1 MSAVPTQSSVI
12 YYPGY
17 SQQTIT
23 ENLVVRIIESVSL
36 AYAAVLTTTVD
47 HHYVAGMMVTFF
59 IPSSF
64 GMVQLN
70 GQNIQ
75 VLSVTNNTLTLN
87 VDTRNYTPFA
97 YPSPLP
103 EAYTNPSVIPNSSG
117 PYLPPLPLP
126 YGNQTSF
133 EGTEYNNGGIGNPIN
148 GN

>member
-1 MSAVPTQSSVI
+1 MSAVPTQSSVQ

-17 SQQTIT
+17 SQQTIS
-23 ENLVVRIIESVSL
+23 ENLVVRVILSVTQ
-36 AYAAVLTTTVD
+36 AYPAVLTTTVD

-59 IPSSF
+59 IPSPF

-87 VDTRNYTPFA
+87 VDTRNYTPFS

-117 PYLPPLPLP
+117 MYLPPLPLP
-126 YGNQTSF
+126 SGNQTSF
-133 EGTEYNNGGIGNPIN
+133 EGVEYNNGAINDPIN